1 MRRIQAI
8 QNPQSK
14 IQNHMSILSTNNLTK
29 TFGGLIAVGNLSFEL
44 KKGEILALIGRNGAG
59 KTTVFNCLSGFL
71 TPNEGTVFFEGKRLD
86 GLQPFQI
93 CQLGMARTFQIVKP
107 FPTISVLDNVMVGA
121 LSRQTSTVQAKKRS
135 LELIEFTGLS
145 SMTAKEAQGLPLPL
159 RKRLELA
166 RALAT
171 QPKVLL
177 LDEVMAGLNPT
188 EVDELIA
195 LLKEVNHQG
204 ISILLIEHV
213 MRGVMALSQRVIVIS
228 YGVKIAEGLPEQ
240 VVQDKEVIEAYLG
253 KEFLSAQ
260 GS

>member
-1 MRRIQAI
+1 MTTVNHKMTILQASHL
-8 QNPQSK
+8 SK
-14 IQNHMSILSTNNLTK
+14 H
-29 TFGGLIAVGNLSFEL
+29 FGGLVAVDDLSFSL
-44 KKGEILALIGRNGAG
+44 DKGEVLGLIGPNGAG

-71 TPNEGTVFFEGKRLD
+71 RPDEGNVSLEN
-86 GLQPFQI
+86 QPISHMQPYRI

-107 FPTISVLDNVMVGA
+107 FQTISVLDNVMVGA
-121 LSRQTSTVQAKKRS
+121 LSKESSTTEAKKKS
-135 LELIEFTGLS
+135 LEIITFVGLS
-145 SMTAKEAQGLPLPL
+145 DWTHREAQGLPLPL

-188 EVDELIA
+188 EVDELIT
-195 LLKEVNHQG
+195 LLKQINRKG
-204 ISILLIEHV
+204 ASIFLIEHV
-213 MRGVMALSQRVIVIS
+213 MRGVMALSQRVIVINH
-228 YGVKIAEGLPEQ
+228 GVKIAEGLPEE

-260 GS
+260 G

>member
-1 MRRIQAI
+1 
-8 QNPQSK
+8 
-14 IQNHMSILSTNNLTK
+14 MSILSADNLTK
-29 TFGGLIAVGNLSFEL
+29 NFGGLMAVGNLSFDLE
-44 KKGEILALIGRNGAG
+44 KGEILALIGPNGAG

-71 TPNEGTVFFEGKRLD
+71 TPDEGDVIFEGKLLG

-121 LSRQTSTVQAKKRS
+121 LSREKSTVEAKKKS
-135 LELIEFTGLS
+135 LKIIEFTGLS
-145 SMTAKEAQGLPLPL
+145 RMANKEAQGLPLPL

-195 LLKEVNHQG
+195 LLKKINRQG

-213 MRGVMALSQRVIVIS
+213 MQGVMALSQRVIVIS
-228 YGVKIAEGLPEQ
+228 YGVKIAEGTPEE
-240 VVQDKEVIEAYLG
+240 VVENKEVIEAYLG

-260 GS
+260 G

>member
-1 MRRIQAI
+1 
-8 QNPQSK
+8 
-14 IQNHMSILSTNNLTK
+14 MSILSADNLTK
-29 TFGGLIAVGNLSFEL
+29 NFGGLMAVGNLSFEL
-44 KKGEILALIGRNGAG
+44 EKGEILALIGPNGAG

-71 TPNEGTVFFEGKRLD
+71 TPDEGDIIFEGKLLG

-121 LSRQTSTVQAKKRS
+121 LSRGKSTTEAKMRS
-135 LELIEFTGLS
+135 LEIIEFTGLS
-145 SMTAKEAQGLPLPL
+145 RMTNKEARGLPLPL

-195 LLKEVNHQG
+195 LLKQINRQG

-228 YGVKIAEGLPEQ
+228 YGVKIAEGTPEK
-240 VVQDKEVIEAYLG
+240 VVENREVIEAYLG
-253 KEFLSAQ
+253 KEFVSAQ
-260 GS
+260 G